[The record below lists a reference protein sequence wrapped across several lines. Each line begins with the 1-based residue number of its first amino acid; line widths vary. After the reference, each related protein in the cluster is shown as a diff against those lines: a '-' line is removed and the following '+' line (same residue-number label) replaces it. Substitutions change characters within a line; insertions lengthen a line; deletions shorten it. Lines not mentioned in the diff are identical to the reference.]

1 MVIAVGIEWVIR
13 WLEANGRLW
22 FCGRKVERVL
32 TNDGHSI
39 RIVVKRFLI
48 STQGSIVR
56 LIDVA
61 GGMPESLLNPKRG
74 DAIKRGRASF
84 IADLRELGKNNR
96 HTAKI
101 EHFYFEKAFPVDV
114 RHNAKIHRLSLARK
128 YRMP

>member
-1 MVIAVGIEWVIR
+1 MGGFGFVGV
-13 WLEANGRLW
+13 RLSVFNKGW
-22 FCGRKVERVL
+22 CS
-32 TNDGHSI
+32 TQ
-39 RIVVKRFLI
+39 IVVSDLP
-48 STQGSIVR
+48 STSEVYR
-56 LIDVA
+56 SALIDVGRGHA
-61 GGMPESLLNPKRG
+61 GIVIEPEAGVVPSGPEE
-74 DAIKRGRASF
+74 RASF